1 MVSRAGALRPLTMF
15 RGCRAV
21 LRGCSATS
29 SHIWLFTS
37 SHRSALQ
44 SAGSHWARRRSGV
57 AGGGTVSA
65 LVMRL
70 LLLLLA
76 LVAAHPAL
84 AQRADRATPGYVR
97 VRLETALG
105 NIVLALD
112 ARRAPAT
119 TANFMKYVDDGRFDG
134 ISFYRVAR
142 QKTAPQFGFIQSGI
156 RTDARR
162 FLDMIPHE
170 STRKTGIKHLD
181 MTISMARRG
190 PPGSANGNWFIS
202 VGAMPWMDWKPDNP
216 GYAAFGRVVGGQSVV
231 KRILAQ
237 PTGQMMNGTLL
248 LKPVYVK
255 RAVRLDGK
263 PKPTG
268 RPRPW
273 ILEGRKDG

>member
-1 MVSRAGALRPLTMF
+1 MRA
-15 RGCRAV
+15 
-21 LRGCSATS
+21 
-29 SHIWLFTS
+29 
-37 SHRSALQ
+37 
-44 SAGSHWARRRSGV
+44 
-57 AGGGTVSA
+57 
-65 LVMRL
+65 L
-70 LLLLLA
+70 LLLLLGLGLA
-76 LVAAHPAL
+76 FPAA

-105 NIVLALD
+105 PITLALY
-112 ARRAPAT
+112 ANRAPET

-134 ISFYRVAR
+134 VSFYRVAR
-142 QKTAPQFGFIQSGI
+142 NKKAPQFGFIQSGI

-170 STRKTGIKHLD
+170 STKKTGIKHLD

-216 GYAAFGRVVGGQSVV
+216 GYAAFGRVVAGQVVV
-231 KRILAQ
+231 KKILAQ
-237 PTGQMMNGTLL
+237 PTGGGMNGTLL
-248 LKPVYVK
+248 MKPIYVR

-263 PKPTG
+263 AKPTG

-273 ILEGRKDG
+273 VLEGRRDG